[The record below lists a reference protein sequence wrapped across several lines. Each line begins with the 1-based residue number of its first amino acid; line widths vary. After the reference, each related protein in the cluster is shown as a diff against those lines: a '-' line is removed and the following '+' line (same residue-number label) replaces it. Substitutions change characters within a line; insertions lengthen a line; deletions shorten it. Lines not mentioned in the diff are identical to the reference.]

1 MTLTK
6 CLAGALFALTLTA
19 PATHASSMLENA
31 MRANFL
37 PEFDRSS
44 TFVARI
50 RPDREYVG
58 SEWEDQSRTIV
69 GTYVID
75 LTKAPVSDG
84 DMTVAQWR
92 EAGAEM
98 RGQLPMLAAK
108 EKRLI
113 VKMFCGMAAVDPQKM
128 KAAVAALRDYDITI
142 QYAYLEANNII
153 PPYAVRI
160 KADDVAHCV
169 QV

>member
-1 MTLTK
+1 M
-6 CLAGALFALTLTA
+6 
-19 PATHASSMLENA
+19 
-31 MRANFL
+31 
-37 PEFDRSS
+37 
-44 TFVARI
+44 FVARI
-50 RPDREYVG
+50 RPDREYAG
-58 SEWEDQSRTIV
+58 SEWNDQSRTIV

-75 LTKAPVSDG
+75 LTKAPLSDG

-92 EAGAEM
+92 EAGREI

-113 VKMFCGMAAVDPQKM
+113 VKMFCAMAAVEPEKM

-153 PPYAVRI
+153 PPYAVSVT
-160 KADDVAHCV
+160 AADVAHCI
-169 QV
+169 QA